1 MRFIDAK
8 RVRHVKEILK
18 FKMTDDLVAAL
29 PNLDDASASR
39 LRGALVKQAEVA
51 FESMTVPRSPT
62 GYDGSPSPK
71 TKRKAIKR
79 MSPLRTPGE
88 LEGLPRYNW

>member
-1 MRFIDAK
+1 
-8 RVRHVKEILK
+8 
-18 FKMTDDLVAAL
+18 MTDDLVAAL